1 MDPNNNKNNDGTLD
15 VKTVATM
22 LYSTF
27 VEMTTPFMRTTIG
40 SVIGLIVVTKLNLFA
55 FWPFSILTNLVSEV
69 LAFMGVFVGTVSV
82 LWVITVNLGGAG
94 GGETTTTTIN
104 NNNNKKKKSV
114 DNNKKI
120 VVSSTKKRR
129 EGSVSPTKKR
139 KLTGTTGNVPKMTT
153 MMMDVP
159 QLYDCPLDMPS
170 RLSSP
175 STCNTFHHNNMHQEE
190 TVVVNNATKTTT
202 ATTTPTPT
210 ATKKKRKYTSAQMKA
225 MREIARKARDDG
237 LLGR

>member
-1 MDPNNNKNNDGTLD
+1 MKVMEPNNKNTDGALD

-27 VEMTTPFMRTTIG
+27 VEMTTPFTRTTIG
-40 SVIGLIVVTKLNLFA
+40 SVIGLIAVTKLNLFA
-55 FWPFSILTNLVSEV
+55 YWPFSILTNLVSEV
-69 LAFMGVFVGTVSV
+69 LAFIGVFIGTVSA

-104 NNNNKKKKSV
+104 NNNKKKKS
-114 DNNKKI
+114 

-139 KLTGTTGNVPKMTT
+139 KLTGTTIPKMTT
-153 MMMDVP
+153 TMMDVP
-159 QLYDCPLDMPS
+159 QLHDCPLDTPS
-170 RLSSP
+170 TLSSP
-175 STCNTFHHNNMHQEE
+175 STCNTFHHHNIHQEE
-190 TVVVNNATKTTT
+190 TVVVNSTKTTT
-202 ATTTPTPT
+202 TTPT

-237 LLGR
+237 LLGP